1 MLNPVWAER
10 AVRELEMQR
19 VHYVLW
25 AAKLDYPV
33 DPHRPSTG
41 HIVPLRN
48 YVHTAIGTAKR
59 LLMARS
65 CGKGG
70 SIAKLSGSLF
80 ETRTSRSEPR

>member
-48 YVHTAIGTAKR
+48 YVHTRYRYSKTFVNGEELWER
-59 LLMARS
+59 R
-65 CGKGG
+65 
-70 SIAKLSGSLF
+70 
-80 ETRTSRSEPR
+80 